1 MESVHKLGKLIE
13 EVSTLFTSIDIPSQ
27 INSLISE
34 NNKLKE
40 EMKELIE
47 THQNK
52 CDELTQ
58 IKTKYD
64 KEIGVK
70 NKEIKEQ
77 KEELVRLTKISLIQQ
92 YDKQLK
98 DNNDYIK
105 ILESQLEKYKNLSK
119 PHSPKIEPIVQV
131 ELANNKNSK
140 IELDIVTETHVEKP
154 IEQTEQIELT
164 KTTIVNEKKKKG
176 KKSKSEIVEPVEEII
191 QEHVEEIIQEPVE
204 EIIQEHVEEIIQE
217 PVGEIIQEPVGEI
230 IQEPVG
236 EIIQEPVGEKTIEPN
251 ENEGVSKKKKKQ
263 KSKVQ
268 EEPVVENL
276 ESEKPNKKNGKKA
289 QQEEDEFD
297 PENFE
302 DVNGYEL
309 IVYKGGY
316 YLRDL
321 ETNELYN
328 IKNNGPNQVVGLI
341 NSKGRVKF
349 N

>member
-1 MESVHKLGKLIE
+1 METVHKLGQLIE

-52 CDELTQ
+52 CDELIQT
-58 IKTKYD
+58 KNKYD
-64 KEIGVK
+64 KEIGTK

-92 YDKQLK
+92 YDKQVK
-98 DNNDYIK
+98 DKNDYIK
-105 ILESQLEKYKNLSK
+105 ILESQLEKYKNASK
-119 PHSPKIEPIVQV
+119 PQSPKTEPVIQVDTQDEV

-140 IELDIVTETHVEKP
+140 IKLDIVTEIPVEKP
-154 IEQTEQIELT
+154 IKQIEST
-164 KTTIVNEKKKKG
+164 ITTCVNEKKKQS

-191 QEHVEEIIQEPVE
+191 QEPVE
-204 EIIQEHVEEIIQE
+204 EKIIES
-217 PVGEIIQEPVGEI
+217 
-230 IQEPVG
+230 
-236 EIIQEPVGEKTIEPN
+236 N

-263 KSKVQ
+263 KSEVQ

-276 ESEKPNKKNGKKA
+276 ESEKPKKKNGKKT
-289 QQEEDEFD
+289 QQEEDDFD

-321 ETNELYN
+321 ETNELYD